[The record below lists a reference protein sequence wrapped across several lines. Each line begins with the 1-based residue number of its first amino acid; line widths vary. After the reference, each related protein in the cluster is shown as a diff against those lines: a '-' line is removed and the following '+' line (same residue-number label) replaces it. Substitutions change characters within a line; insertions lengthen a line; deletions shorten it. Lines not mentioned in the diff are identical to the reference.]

1 MDRELLIQRAKI
13 ELAKREFFF
22 YCNLKAPEFYKEDR
36 TYLVEFCNDLQN
48 FIASEDDVLVI
59 NLPPRHGKSRTA
71 GLFVEWMLGRDQTQK
86 IMTGSYNETLST
98 TFSKSVRD
106 HIQEAKADQLTP
118 VYSDVFPSVC
128 IKRGDGAMNYGV
140 SKTDITIIWQRLPP
154 AQQLVSERR

>member
-59 NLPPRHGKSRTA
+59 NLPASARKEPDGRVVRRVDAWQGSDAEDHDG
-71 GLFVEWMLGRDQTQK
+71 FVQ
-86 IMTGSYNETLST
+86 
-98 TFSKSVRD
+98 
-106 HIQEAKADQLTP
+106 
-118 VYSDVFPSVC
+118 
-128 IKRGDGAMNYGV
+128 
-140 SKTDITIIWQRLPP
+140 
-154 AQQLVSERR
+154 